1 MTSVI
6 GVMSGTSLD
15 GIDICYTKI
24 DENNFQIIDYI
35 EIDYLDNIK
44 SKIILAINGEMSLS
58 ELTSLDYE
66 LGYEYSRA
74 IKLAFTKF
82 GITSN
87 DVDVIANHGQ
97 TIYHNDNKHGTIN
110 STMQLG
116 CGDIIK
122 EQIDVDVVTDFRAA
136 DIAVGNKGAP
146 LVQIFDKYL
155 VGSKNLFN
163 SSFLNIGGIAN
174 IYINKV
180 NKSFDTGPGNMMI
193 NYAVKKLYN
202 QEYDKDGLIALGG
215 EVNSEMLDYL
225 LEHKYFK
232 NNEQLSTGRE
242 DFGDDYTELIL
253 NKFKTLNSQDI
264 ITTLTKFSADSIAKA
279 FLKELK
285 DEKQSIYV
293 SGGGA
298 YNKTL
303 LMFLNQ
309 NFEKTK
315 VMTIDEIGIG
325 ANLKEA
331 AAFAYFGYANY
342 NNIKLETQNGRKTIL
357 GVLHRR
363 G

>member
-1 MTSVI
+1 MTRVI
-6 GVMSGTSLD
+6 GIMSGTSLD

-24 DENNFQIIDYI
+24 DANNFEIINYI
-35 EIDYLDNIK
+35 EVDYLDDIK
-44 SKIILAINGEMSLS
+44 LKISRAIAGKMTLS
-58 ELTSLDYE
+58 QLTSLDYE

-74 IKLAFTKF
+74 LKIAYDNFK
-82 GITSN
+82 ITTS
-87 DVDVIANHGQ
+87 DVDLIANHGQ
-97 TIYHNDNKHGTIN
+97 TIYHNDNKPGTIS

-122 EQIDVDVVTDFRAA
+122 EQLSADVVNNFRAA

-155 VGSKNLFN
+155 VESRNLEDC
-163 SSFLNIGGIAN
+163 SFLNIGGIAN
-174 IYINKV
+174 IYIAEANQ
-180 NKSFDTGPGNMMI
+180 SFDTGPGNMMI
-193 NYAVKKLYN
+193 NYAVKKLYD
-202 QEYDKDGLIALGG
+202 QEYDTDGLIAASG
-215 EVNSEMLDYL
+215 ETNQLMLEMLLD
-225 LEHKYFK
+225 HRYFQR
-232 NNEQLSTGRE
+232 EDQLSTGRE
-242 DFGDDYTELIL
+242 DFGDDYTKQVIDEFRMLS
-253 NKFKTLNSQDI
+253 NEDI
-264 ITTLTKFSADSIAKA
+264 VATLTRFTADSIAKE
-279 FLKELK
+279 FLKK
-285 DEKQSIYV
+285 VADKKQTIYV

-309 NFEKTK
+309 NFKNTK
-315 VMTIDEIGIG
+315 VVAIDEIGIG

-342 NNIKLETQNGRKTIL
+342 NNIKLETQNGQMTIL